1 MLGVEEKD
9 PVIRGKYADDL
20 YEEYN
25 SVYGEPKKVKKIKLS
40 EKDLH
45 NIVKESVDNVVLEYA
60 RRGRRHYDKNNPLA
74 LFMTKN
80 KKHLVEGLVCTYPLE
95 TAKKHFV
102 SYMNIDPDEFRIER
116 GANNVKVAV
125 IYLEYNEAVVKEYQ
139 KAMDFYGYY
148 MASIEHVEGSDGT
161 DIAVLTFEPK
171 YQKNIRNG
179 EDIESVVKPYIENEK
194 YFIHITPLKHLDKIM
209 KQGLCPR
216 PSEKEDIEYPERI
229 HLLGSL
235 PMFAVWS
242 LCGQL
247 FLKDKRH
254 NEEIYSILILDKD
267 EVLKNAKLSF
277 DPNMV
282 RGYITSDNIPPSA
295 IIKHKEI
302 NAKEI
307 LEYTGER
314 GF

>member
-20 YEEYN
+20 YKEYN
-25 SVYGEPKKVKKIKLS
+25 SVYGESKKVEKIKLS

-45 NIVKESVDNVVLEYA
+45 NVVKESVNKVVSEYA
-60 RRGRRHYDKNNPLA
+60 NRGRNHHDRGNPLM
-74 LFMTKN
+74 LFMTEN
-80 KKHLVEGLVCTYPLE
+80 KRHLVEGLVNTYPLE
-95 TAKKHFV
+95 IAKKHFV

-148 MASIEHVEGSDGT
+148 LASVEHVEGSDGT

-179 EDIESVVKPYIENEK
+179 EDIESVVKPYIEKEK

-247 FLKDKRH
+247 FLKDKRR
-254 NEEIYSILILDKD
+254 NEEIYSILILNKD

-277 DPNMV
+277 DPNMI

-295 IIKHKEI
+295 IIKHEEI
-302 NAKEI
+302 NAREI